1 MVQTILRKLTFTD
14 FIDQYPEDGRRYEL
28 IDGEIVEVRP
38 VGDHEEIIGLATRRF
53 DREIDRLNLPWFM
66 PKTCCIKP
74 MSELN
79 GYVPDLIILDRL
91 QLPKEP
97 LWKTASTITNGK
109 SARLVL
115 EVASSNWQDD
125 YAKKLEEYE
134 ALGIAEYWIVDYRAL
149 GGRRFIGV
157 PKLPTVSI
165 YILNHSGTY
174 QLEQFRGEQLV
185 RSQIF
190 PELMLSANQILNLG
204 TSE

>member
-91 QLPKEP
+91 QLGKEP

-115 EVASSNWQDD
+115 EVASTNWQDD

-165 YILNHSGTY
+165 YILNQSRTY
-174 QLEQFRGEQLV
+174 QLEQFRGDQLV

-190 PELMLSANQILNLG
+190 PELMLSANQILNIG
-204 TSE
+204 T

>member
-91 QLPKEP
+91 QLGKEP

-115 EVASSNWQDD
+115 EVASTNWQDD

-165 YILNHSGTY
+165 YILNQSRTY
-174 QLEQFRGEQLV
+174 QLEQFRGDQLV

-190 PELMLSANQILNLG
+190 PELTLSANQILNLG
-204 TSE
+204 T

>member
-91 QLPKEP
+91 QLGKEP

-115 EVASSNWQDD
+115 EVASTNWQDD

-165 YILNHSGTY
+165 YILNQSRTY
-174 QLEQFRGEQLV
+174 QLEQFRGDQLV

-190 PELMLSANQILNLG
+190 PELTLSANQILNIG
-204 TSE
+204 TTE

>member
-91 QLPKEP
+91 QLGKEP

-115 EVASSNWQDD
+115 EVASTNWQDD

-165 YILNHSGTY
+165 YILNQSRTY
-174 QLEQFRGEQLV
+174 QLEQFRGDQLV

-190 PELMLSANQILNLG
+190 PELKLSANQILNLG
-204 TSE
+204 TTE

>member
-91 QLPKEP
+91 QLGKEP

-115 EVASSNWQDD
+115 EVASTNWQDD

-165 YILNHSGTY
+165 YILNQSRTY
-174 QLEQFRGEQLV
+174 QLEQFRGDQLV

-190 PELMLSANQILNLG
+190 PELTLSANQILNIG
-204 TSE
+204 T

>member
-14 FIDQYPEDGRRYEL
+14 FIEQYPEDGRRYEL

-91 QLPKEP
+91 QLGKEP

-115 EVASSNWQDD
+115 EVASTNWQDD

-165 YILNHSGTY
+165 YILNQSRTY
-174 QLEQFRGEQLV
+174 QLEQFRGDQLV

-190 PELMLSANQILNLG
+190 PELKLSANQILNLG
-204 TSE
+204 TTE

>member
-14 FIDQYPEDGRRYEL
+14 FIEQYPEDGRRYEL

-91 QLPKEP
+91 QLGKEP

-115 EVASSNWQDD
+115 EVASTNWQDD

-165 YILNHSGTY
+165 YILNQSRTY
-174 QLEQFRGEQLV
+174 QLEQFRGDQLV

-190 PELMLSANQILNLG
+190 PELKLSANQILNIG
-204 TSE
+204 T